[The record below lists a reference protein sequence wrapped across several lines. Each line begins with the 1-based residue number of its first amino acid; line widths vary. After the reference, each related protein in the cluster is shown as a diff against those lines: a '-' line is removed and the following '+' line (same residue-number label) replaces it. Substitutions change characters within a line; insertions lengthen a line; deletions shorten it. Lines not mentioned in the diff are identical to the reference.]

1 MKIGFVIVFVS
12 DFDKSFDF
20 YTNKLGM
27 PLDYTDK
34 NGWAQFHAGED
45 ISLAIEQCDPNRVEL
60 GSKLVGRLAGVT
72 LIVDNIDDT
81 YARLSNKGVIFTGKP
96 EKQPWGGTLAQFQ
109 DPDGNI
115 LTLMES
121 RDD

>member
-27 PLDYTDK
+27 PVDYTDK
-34 NGWAQFHAGED
+34 
-45 ISLAIEQCDPNRVEL
+45 
-60 GSKLVGRLAGVT
+60 K
-72 LIVDNIDDT
+72 
-81 YARLSNKGVIFTGKP
+81 
-96 EKQPWGGTLAQFQ
+96 LAQFQ

>member
-60 GSKLVGRLAGVT
+60 GSKLSVTAGCA
-72 LIVDNIDDT
+72 IAD
-81 YARLSNKGVIFTGKP
+81 
-96 EKQPWGGTLAQFQ
+96 
-109 DPDGNI
+109 
-115 LTLMES
+115 
-121 RDD
+121 

>member
-45 ISLAIEQCDPNRVEL
+45 ISLAIERCDPNRVEL
-60 GSKLVGRLAGVT
+60 GSKLVGRLVGVT
-72 LIVDNIDDT
+72 LIVTTSTTPTPASQTRASSSQASQKNNHG
-81 YARLSNKGVIFTGKP
+81 AAHSLNSK
-96 EKQPWGGTLAQFQ
+96 
-109 DPDGNI
+109 
-115 LTLMES
+115 TLMATS
-121 RDD
+121 SH